1 MINDLLVTSAF
12 HECRLDTSH
21 SNRSCSYLLYFLLQT
36 PPGTP
41 TEAEMNAG
49 DYPGDGS
56 NLDYGR
62 EISNKVMSGELT
74 FSSHQVPKKSAHVKV
89 RTARPQIV
97 RYPSSHAANIYFA
110 FVFVPP
116 LFQNGF
122 SNIVPIITSPF
133 RNSGKEGP
141 SLLEPSPSRK
151 PGPKSF
157 RLGS

>member
-97 RYPSSHAANIYFA
+97 RYPSSHIFLRS
-110 FVFVPP
+110 FSSP
-116 LFQNGF
+116 LCFKMDCLTWFQLSLPLSATVARKVHRSWNLPHHG
-122 SNIVPIITSPF
+122 
-133 RNSGKEGP
+133 GP
-141 SLLEPSPSRK
+141 
-151 PGPKSF
+151 GQNHA
-157 RLGS
+157 G